1 MAFKR
6 IACESL
12 KHIIALFFLVCTM
25 APFVIMI
32 FKSFKN
38 AEQNLYRPF
47 VFSLPLHFENY
58 SYAFLTVGPYIM
70 NSIIITAA
78 GTLLIIIISAMGAF
92 VFARYNF
99 PGKGFFYMAIIAL
112 MMVPGVLTLVP
123 LFILSEKFG
132 ILNTKL
138 AIILPG
144 LRAQIPMAVFL
155 TRAFMEGISKEM
167 FEAASIDGAGM
178 GRSFLNIALPL
189 VKPILATV
197 AILCILFF
205 WNDIIW
211 PSIALQTADQ
221 YTLAIGLKPFTAI
234 IIEITKNLGPV
245 MAGYCIVSV
254 PLLVAFF
261 IASRQFIAGLS
272 SGSIKM

>member
-1 MAFKR
+1 MTSKR
-6 IACESL
+6 ILPEAV
-12 KHIIALFFLVCTM
+12 KHLVTVFFLICTM
-25 APFVIMI
+25 APFVVMI

-38 AEQNLYRPF
+38 AEQNLYVPF
-47 VFSLPLHFENY
+47 GFSLPLHFDNY
-58 SYAFLTVGPYIM
+58 TFAFATVGPYIM
-70 NSIIITAA
+70 NTIIITLIS
-78 GTLLIIIISAMGAF
+78 TLLIIIISAMGAF

-99 PGKGFFYMAIIAL
+99 PGKGFLYMAVIAL

-123 LFILSEKFG
+123 LFIISERFN

-155 TRAFMEGISKEM
+155 IRAFMEGINKEM
-167 FEAASIDGAGM
+167 FEAAAIDGAGM
-178 GRSFLNIALPL
+178 LRSFFNIALPL

-221 YTLAIGLKPFTAI
+221 YTLAIGLRPFTAKI
-234 IIEITKNLGPV
+234 MEVTKNLGPV

-254 PLLVAFF
+254 PLLIAFF
-261 IASRQFIAGLS
+261 AASKQFITGLT
-272 SGSIKM
+272 SGSVKM

>member
-1 MAFKR
+1 MVSKR
-6 IACESL
+6 SVSEVI
-12 KHIIALFFLVCTM
+12 KHIVVLFFLVCSI
-25 APFVIMI
+25 APVGIMV

-38 AEQNLYRPF
+38 AEQNLYMPF
-47 VFSLPLHFENY
+47 GPSLPLHFDNY
-58 SYAFLTVGPYIM
+58 TYAFTTVGPYIM
-70 NSIIITAA
+70 NTAIITAVS
-78 GTLLIIIISAMGAF
+78 TLLIIIISAMGAF

-99 PGKGFFYMAIIAL
+99 PGKGFFYMAVIAL
-112 MMVPGVLTLVP
+112 MMVPGILTLVP
-123 LFILSEKFG
+123 LFLLSEKFG

-155 TRAFMEGISKEM
+155 TRAFMEGISKEI
-167 FEAASIDGAGM
+167 FEAAAIDGAGM
-178 GRSFLNIALPL
+178 IRSFFSIAFPL

-197 AILCILFF
+197 AILSIIFF

-221 YTLAIGLKPFTAI
+221 YTLAIGLKPFTAKI
-234 IIEITKNLGPV
+234 MEITKNLGPV

-254 PLLVAFF
+254 PLLIAFF
-261 IASRQFIAGLS
+261 AASKQFITGLT
-272 SGSIKM
+272 SGSVKM

>member
-1 MAFKR
+1 
-6 IACESL
+6 
-12 KHIIALFFLVCTM
+12 M

-38 AEQNLYRPF
+38 AEQNLYIPF
-47 VFSLPLHFENY
+47 GPSLPLHFDNF
-58 SYAFLTVGPYIM
+58 SFAFATVGPYIM
-70 NSIIITAA
+70 NSVIITLIS
-78 GTLLIIIISAMGAF
+78 TLLIIIISAMGAF
-92 VFARYNF
+92 VFARYKF

-123 LFILSEKFG
+123 LFILSENFG

-144 LRAQIPMAVFL
+144 LRAQIPMGIFL

-167 FEAASIDGAGM
+167 FEAAAIDGAGM
-178 GRSFLNIALPL
+178 MRSFLNIAVPL

-211 PSIALQTADQ
+211 PSIALQTAKQ
-221 YTLAIGLKPFTAI
+221 YTIAIGLKPFTAKI
-234 IIEITKNLGPV
+234 MEVTKNLGPV
-245 MAGYCIVSV
+245 MAGYCIVSI
-254 PLLVAFF
+254 PLLIAFF
-261 IASRQFIAGLS
+261 VASKQFIAGLT
-272 SGSIKM
+272 SGSVKM

>member
-1 MAFKR
+1 MTSKR
-6 IACESL
+6 NLPEAI
-12 KHIIALFFLVCTM
+12 KHLVVVFFLICTM
-25 APFVIMI
+25 APFAVMV

-38 AEQNLYRPF
+38 AEQNLYAPF
-47 VFSLPLHFENY
+47 SLSLPLHFDNY
-58 SYAFLTVGPYIM
+58 AYAFAGVGPYIM
-70 NSIIITAA
+70 NTVIITTA
-78 GTLLIIIISAMGAF
+78 GTLLIIILSAMGAF

-99 PGKGFFYMAIIAL
+99 PGKGFFYMAVIAL

-123 LFILSEKFG
+123 LFLLSEKFG

-167 FEAASIDGAGM
+167 FEAAALDGAGM

-221 YTLAIGLKPFTAI
+221 YTLAIGLKPFTAKI
-234 IIEITKNLGPV
+234 MEVTKNLGPV

-254 PLLVAFF
+254 PLLLAFF
-261 IASRQFIAGLS
+261 AASKQFIAGLA
-272 SGSIKM
+272 SGSVKM